1 MHNPPTISVERIGS
15 VGVVTFNR
23 PGRLNA
29 YTPDMG
35 DELVDAF
42 RALSADTAVGAIVV
56 TGSGRAFCA
65 GADRDFL
72 NGQPSRTGKQIGEEH
87 FIAGFAEE
95 LFSLHKPTIAAVNG
109 PAVGIGVTMLLPF
122 DFRIAGMRA
131 RFGFPFAGL
140 GLMPGMGSTYLL
152 PAIVGPAQA
161 KQILLLG
168 KTINAQDAL
177 DIGLVHE
184 VVDDSALFDHAL
196 ALGVRL
202 AEHDRSVLAGCKCAL
217 NHQSVAALREAVQRE
232 REETRRLAENRPR
245 TTDRVDGRPCS

>member
-1 MHNPPTISVERIGS
+1 MHKPATISVERIGS
-15 VGVVTFNR
+15 VGVITLNR
-23 PGRLNA
+23 PARLNA

-42 RALSADTAVGAIVV
+42 RALSTDTAVGAVVV

-72 NGQPSRTGKQIGEEH
+72 NGQLSRTGKQIGEEH

-122 DFRIAGMRA
+122 DFRIAGTRA
-131 RFGFPFAGL
+131 RFGFPFVGL

-168 KTINAQDAL
+168 KTIDAQDAL

-184 VVDDSALFDHAL
+184 VVDDSALFDQAL
-196 ALGVRL
+196 ALGARL
-202 AEHDRSVLAGCKCAL
+202 AEYDGAVLAGCKRTL
-217 NHQSVAALREAVQRE
+217 NQQSVATLREAVQRE
-232 REETRRLAENRPR
+232 REETRRLIENGRR
-245 TTDRVDGRPCS
+245 TADHADGRPCS

>member
-1 MHNPPTISVERIGS
+1 MHSSPTISVERNAS
-15 VGVVTFNR
+15 VGIVTLNR
-23 PGRLNA
+23 PSRLNA

-35 DELVDAF
+35 DALVDAF
-42 RALSADTAVGAIVV
+42 RALSADTAVGAIVI

-65 GADRDFL
+65 GADRDYL

-95 LFSLHKPTIAAVNG
+95 LFSLQKPTIAAVNG
-109 PAVGIGVTMLLPF
+109 PAIGIGATMLLSF

-131 RFGFPFAGL
+131 QFGFPFAGL

-168 KTINAQDAL
+168 KTIDAHSAF
-177 DIGLVHE
+177 DIGLVGE
-184 VVDDSALFDHAL
+184 VVDDSALLDHAL
-196 ALGVRL
+196 ALGARL
-202 AEHDRSVLAGCKCAL
+202 AENDGAALGGCKRAL
-217 NHQSVAALREAVQRE
+217 NHRSIAALRDAVQRE
-232 REETRRLAENRPR
+232 REETRRLAETRR
-245 TTDRVDGRPCS
+245 LTADHADGRPCS